1 MKAMPTE
8 QDDQLLH
15 DIAVPR
21 YSAIGTVTPNR
32 IVLVG
37 VYLIFVP
44 GLVYCVLM
52 VPEALFFSGLPV
64 AACVMIGVGYLFGAG
79 VCFLIVY
86 KTHKRYRAA
95 KRAAA
100 GLCGVCGYDLR
111 ASGDRCP
118 ECGTVVSGR

>member
-37 VYLIFVP
+37 VYFIFVP
-44 GLVYCVLM
+44 GLIYCLAM
-52 VPEALFFSGLPV
+52 VSEALFYSGLPV
-64 AACVMIGVGYLFGAG
+64 AVCLIIGVGYLFGAG
-79 VCFLIVY
+79 VSFFIIY
-86 KTHKRYRAA
+86 KTHKRYRAT
-95 KRAAA
+95 KRAAT
-100 GLCGVCGYDLR
+100 GLDEAQGPAD
-111 ASGDRCP
+111 
-118 ECGTVVSGR
+118 

>member
-1 MKAMPTE
+1 MPIE

-44 GLVYCVLM
+44 GLIYCLLM
-52 VPEALFFSGLPV
+52 VPAALFYSGLPV
-64 AACVMIGVGYLFGAG
+64 GVCVVIGVGYLFG
-79 VCFLIVY
+79 VVVSFLIVY
-86 KTHKRYRAA
+86 KTHKRYEAA
-95 KRAAA
+95 KREAA
-100 GLCGVCGYDLR
+100 GLDE
-111 ASGDRCP
+111 AQDAAD
-118 ECGTVVSGR
+118 